1 MFCKEL
7 LLTLAIASDLLII
20 PVSGKEMELSDG
32 ILHRSTRQVLLWPN
46 STLLQ
51 FNAGFGFPSAAK
63 HINVNYAFQA
73 NFQLPWNRTQ
83 IPLDILEANSGYVGT
98 ARKKREVGIKYDSN
112 GDYQDDAKLYHFYK
126 HVEAVLDGFGHNGKS
141 CVLQTLCQLGAEPLH
156 SDDEEDLLHEMA
168 TFVLNPK
175 NDGIHHLTE
184 NDDTYPY
191 IKAYTDGEN
200 QEDCSKLYHGCAL
213 SFIDVFTK
221 LHDQA

>member
-1 MFCKEL
+1 MLSKAIISIFITVTSLDFNVIAEGIKPSEIMHRDRRQLQL
-7 LLTLAIASDLLII
+7 LYL
-20 PVSGKEMELSDG
+20 
-32 ILHRSTRQVLLWPN
+32 N
-46 STLLQ
+46 SSVLQ

-83 IPLDILEANSGYVGT
+83 IPIDILEANSGYVGT
-98 ARKKREVGIKYDSN
+98 ARKKREAGIREDKN
-112 GDYQDDAKLYHFYK
+112 GNYQDDARLYHFYK
-126 HVEAVLDGFGHNGKS
+126 HVESVLDGFGHNGRS

-175 NDGIHHLTE
+175 NDGIHNLTE
-184 NDDTYPY
+184 KDETYPY
-191 IKAYTDGEN
+191 IKAYTDGEKH
-200 QEDCSKLYHGCAL
+200 EDCTKLYRGCEL

-221 LHDQA
+221 LHNRS